1 MNKAHDFFATSLY
14 QPDLTTDD
22 LYNLGLTPENTGMK
36 SKEEYKKIPKVIDY
50 FTENGV
56 FNEETFNDVYDNT
69 LLAYNDY
76 ANKEF
81 QKKVLSE
88 FQYDPTDWRA
98 PLGRKTWDTA
108 AKIQLGEK
116 NPTMLS
122 VGVER
127 IGLTS
132 ESKFSVR
139 ELAQMNEARSM
150 SGESLGWTPNE
161 KGGLFK
167 ALDRPSLALAIYT
180 ENGTHEIDG
189 RTYEHKA
196 GDYKLDEYGMPYYEE
211 VGDQDT
217 SGREMLHYT
226 DTFTVDGEKWNKYD
240 FFDSDGLEKSI
251 GGIAAKTAVTLI
263 PYMIPYVREFW
274 GAVNVSKEL
283 SKLLPVLGKAF
294 NGIFNGDPESDLI
307 KDLNKLE
314 NYVSRFD
321 ASTSDEGMK
330 QYFGLET
337 VGNLLSSVGS
347 QLFQQRV
354 ISMIPTILGDPA
366 KAGVNAKLGQELAL
380 AYMAG
385 TSSTETYSSF
395 IEAGANPRVAGLA
408 TIANMLALNGLMRI
422 DYFKSTLF
430 KGSYLDDDVI
440 REPAKKV
447 AQKVMSDTSKEGAQ
461 ALAQNASKEAN
472 KNLLKKM
479 VGYFTD
485 DLEPALMK
493 SEFVKHSVAEGVEE
507 VMEEM
512 VFDINK
518 GLNQA
523 LSSLGVPMYQN
534 NELAFDWDIKE
545 MGLRYLT
552 SFVGGTLGGA
562 MFQANNKWEKLLF
575 GNATSKMDEDEL
587 SQLTYLIAEGR
598 GNDIKKYYKKLHDK
612 GLLGNTSL
620 SGSKFETVTDIKGND
635 VVVEA
640 DGARTQ
646 NDVTYDVLCRHVDYI
661 ESLLSSEGMKIPEKV
676 QEEIMTKGIRSSE
689 KFQVRTLK
697 AQILN
702 ESLVRSGFFNE
713 FNRLGNQIIKK
724 RAELDTALG
733 ITSDAEERNDAP
745 KEKNLKAEKILE
757 ELKALRKQRDEILN
771 GERSAYYITQGL
783 FVLDEATN
791 KNFVDISLE
800 KYTQAILHKKYS
812 DLNDD
817 QKKEIKEEYEEY
829 MNREGKINLYRAYD
843 VYQKLSARYKD
854 RIMQEAKEAKG
865 YVDDTLHK
873 DELNGFEYL
882 KSLIEHNT
890 LQSELAALKMQDEL
904 SEEDE
909 KKVLELEGKIAGVTA
924 KLGYFINNPS
934 VLLQNPAEDGINL
947 QVHMGEMSNEDSR
960 KIAQDYILN
969 LYKQYQTG
977 NIRVRS
983 EDELDTFYALAKKL
997 NSHKDSDK
1005 KFSEYLRNWYEEQLR
1020 NNAQYRNDDYDL
1032 LASVNNDP
1040 YNGIFASDYLWTPAQ
1055 TEFMNAVKEIE
1066 SNLTSKNGSKALEAF
1081 ENAINILLNH
1091 TKLSR
1096 DEASNLVKSL
1106 LPNVSSEYIIDFVQK
1121 IEDYRKQ
1128 IKFSSIPDLL
1138 ADLYSDITGDKNNI
1152 IQLITSEEN
1161 RLSAA
1166 TKTTDY
1172 LISSGVKPELED
1184 IQKMLRVMRGLI
1196 TGSVNGLNQAA
1207 NVLRKDGAIFAE
1219 LDDATAKMLYKDIA
1233 IYEDR
1238 IEILLKLHE
1247 SNRVQ
1252 KLRMQKEIMCKVK
1265 PKFIQ
1270 YIIEPGFAK
1279 TFKEQFGFDPEE
1291 VFRTINNNRINLSEV
1306 NDNNFSTYEQ
1316 VAIEFEDEMYERLKN
1331 LSVDD
1336 LTTKITSCFG
1346 SDIYKMISTP
1356 ITSETTTINSVDI
1369 AFYLANLYIIK
1380 GSTFYGR
1387 LKEENERS
1395 KFAPILGQ
1403 EFAIK
1408 NNICNLLNP
1417 EVYNSLLEK
1426 IGQKYTGTYAYIKA
1440 KPVLKNANFSIG
1452 GAGVGKT
1459 TAIASNSIRMAGDNV
1474 EYVLMAPTDSQV
1486 KKLKSDLDL
1495 DVDAYTDLEFFTKAV
1510 KDWKEDKVLRTNKYE
1525 TVIQDLVYNN
1535 VQFFKTTNSKKV
1547 FIVDEATLYDS
1558 GKWKIISEIAQ
1569 REGAVIWGLGDTK
1582 QNSAE
1587 VKVEN
1592 QNIRINSSIEDFWY
1606 AKSPLLSTSMRSNFA
1621 GKLDNFVL
1629 LDTLLTISESKVAE
1643 MEQQTISE
1651 YNAEIEK
1658 LLLAGN
1664 QGSRFSLQ
1672 YWEDPEVGV
1681 VGEKFIDEADAATY
1695 VSKLSKLGTVLY
1707 ITDKDVPSIPGVEK
1721 RDSLSAQGGE
1731 FDFVV
1736 IDKKWTH
1743 SGSKYNAVRDLYTL
1757 TQRSRR
1763 GSVIVDRGMKNLLG
1777 LDNISRVTA
1786 KQNIAI
1792 NTGDIDE
1799 FKKWRFDGLN
1809 VGSYDD
1815 LDSFLVRSQQT
1826 PPPPPPP
1833 PPAGQPAVVPGT
1845 NPTTPPPATAPSTPP
1860 STPPAATGTPPAAAS
1875 GQQVPPQ
1882 VPPVAGQTAQRQNS
1896 PKAKKP
1902 KVYERTGAAPTYG
1915 GKIVTMS
1922 EDDFYSWINSPHF
1935 VIHQKGIE
1943 KSLNQIIPLEN
1954 NTEKD
1959 LEAYKTI
1966 VAWIAGIIKLNK
1978 YEGGNRKVLDKNEV
1992 RDLFSNP
1999 TLSHIGVDRLNQ
2011 LRTILENDVEVWF
2024 DQFNGR
2030 TMVNAK
2036 FVSLHGETEL
2046 EIPVGMMNIVRY
2058 GKYNGEFRVKE
2069 HVRFEKSDPKRISLT
2084 PKDVEQKYPGLKIL
2098 PYFGVLS
2105 VANST
2110 LYQNNPDFE
2119 QSTKDFIDR
2128 NNGKVM
2134 AAITDNPIIANF
2146 YQKYN
2151 VFNFGTYQ
2159 KKEGEEVVTYKYL
2172 IDDKQNIG
2180 LAGIHRSL
2188 PVSDIIRFAILRDA
2202 RYHNKQLSDYD
2213 LDVLDIT
2220 DPIQTETKLSG
2231 TTEPLPGW
2239 PQNTNG
2245 IGDFWKQLDNRKHQ
2259 IMPYE
2264 YVRHLFAEIINNSA
2278 GDSDYAKMCRYIIKE
2293 CLIEKPVKKKNGDI
2307 QKYGLKITVG
2317 NKTYFVTNTLN
2328 VDGTNADINV
2338 TYSIAQLTDE
2348 GLVFL
2353 KDNTGNYI
2361 YFNKMSQ
2368 LYNILG
2374 VSDNNPVQYAAVSEL
2389 VRSSN
2394 NYNVYELTPNKQLY
2408 EAFSWVLGKQKGVL
2422 HHIDSL
2428 FKSSKFKYGLYAQD
2442 NGGQYLSPDTYFR
2455 RLNGEISEYVLDIED
2470 WSYSAYTLDLS
2481 QLQEGTKTTI
2491 DGKENKRITY
2501 ETQIDELKVLLK
2513 GKFKF
2518 ANILE
2523 AVNQTDLSEEEKWKK
2538 LISDINETLKLR
2550 GVDNNYAAIETDP
2563 TGKLVLTNKTLTAE
2577 EFINKLLAGENL
2589 ELDEV
2594 KYNFINNF
2602 KCAIFSVT
2610 LGDIYCVYKSKDG
2623 WVLAPFKSYESFV
2636 DVYEFAKQIDKK
2648 MLQQQCPNFENFLES
2663 TLTDS
2668 NEDNHANEVTTQL
2681 HASLDKPMQDL
2692 KQKLITYL
2700 ENRLK
2705 NNEC

>member
-167 ALDRPSLALAIYT
+167 ALDRPALALAIYT

-307 KDLNKLE
+307 KNLNKLE

-395 IEAGANPRVAGLA
+395 IEAGASPRVAGLA

-422 DYFKSTLF
+422 DYFKGTLF

-620 SGSKFETVTDIKGND
+620 SGSKFETVTDIKGNE
-635 VVVEA
+635 VIVEA
-640 DGARTQ
+640 DGSRTQ

-713 FNRLGNQIIKK
+713 FNRLGNQIIRK

-733 ITSDAEERNDAP
+733 ITSDAEERSDAP

-771 GERSAYYITQGL
+771 GDRSAYYITQGL

-800 KYTQAILHKKYS
+800 KYTQAMLHKKYS

-904 SEEDE
+904 SEEDN

-997 NSHKDSDK
+997 NSHKDSYK
-1005 KFSEYLRNWYEEQLR
+1005 KFSEYLRNWYEEPLR

-1032 LASVNNDP
+1032 LASVNKDP

-1106 LPNVSSEYIIDFVQK
+1106 LPNVSSESIIDFVQK

-1172 LISSGVKPELED
+1172 LISTGVKPELED

-1207 NVLRKDGAIFAE
+1207 NVLRKDGSIFAE

-1331 LSVDD
+1331 LSIDD
-1336 LTTKITSCFG
+1336 LTTKISNCFG
-1346 SDIYKMISTP
+1346 SDIYKMIPTP
-1356 ITSETTTINSVDI
+1356 ITSETKTINSVDI

-1495 DVDAYTDLEFFTKAV
+1495 DVDTYTDLEFFTKAV

-1681 VGEKFIDEADAATY
+1681 VGEKFIDESDAATY

-1809 VGSYDD
+1809 VGLYDD

-1833 PPAGQPAVVPGT
+1833 PPAGQPATVPGT
-1845 NPTTPPPATAPSTPP
+1845 NPTTPPQAAVP

-1875 GQQVPPQ
+1875 GQQVLPQISPQ
-1882 VPPVAGQTAQRQNS
+1882 VPLVAGQTVQRQNP

-1959 LEAYKTI
+1959 LVAYKTI
-1966 VAWIAGIIKLNK
+1966 VEWIAGAIKLNR
-1978 YEGGNRKVLDKNEV
+1978 YESGDRKVLDKNDV
-1992 RDLFSNP
+1992 RSLLSNP
-1999 TLSHIGVDRLNQ
+1999 ALSHIGVDRLNR
-2011 LRTILENDVEVWF
+2011 LKAILENDVEIWL
-2024 DQFNGR
+2024 DPFNGR
-2030 TMVNAK
+2030 TLVNVK

-2046 EIPVGMMNIVRY
+2046 EIPIGMMNIVRY
-2058 GKYNGEFRVKE
+2058 GKYNGIFK
-2069 HVRFEKSDPKRISLT
+2069 VRRHANFDESKPGKVSLT
-2084 PKDVEQKYPGLKIL
+2084 QKEFMQRFPGMNIM
-2098 PYFGVLS
+2098 PVFGVLS
-2105 VANST
+2105 VPDT
-2110 LYQNNPDFE
+2110 IPYQSDVRF
-2119 QSTKDFIDR
+2119 TKATKGFIEK

-2134 AAITDNPIIANF
+2134 AAVSDNPVIAHLYSN
-2146 YQKYN
+2146 YS
-2151 VFNFGTYQ
+2151 VFNFGLDPSDNTSTYLMNDPRHTALV
-2159 KKEGEEVVTYKYL
+2159 GM
-2172 IDDKQNIG
+2172 
-2180 LAGIHRSL
+2180 HRSL
-2188 PVSDIIRFAILRDA
+2188 PISDIIRFAILRNARHNSVELTDA
-2202 RYHNKQLSDYD
+2202 DLSIIDVVDPVKTEMD
-2213 LDVLDIT
+2213 LVA
-2220 DPIQTETKLSG
+2220 S
-2231 TTEPLPGW
+2231 TTPLPEL
-2239 PQNTNG
+2239 PTDANKERRHQ
-2245 IGDFWKQLDNRKHQ
+2245 FKSELDSRKHQ
-2259 IMPYE
+2259 IMPKE
-2264 YVRHLFAEIINNSA
+2264 YVSSLFAEIMNN
-2278 GDSDYAKMCRYIIKE
+2278 GMGNDDCAKMCRYIVKE
-2293 CLIEKPVKKKNGDI
+2293 CLIEKPVKRKNGDI
-2307 QKYGLKITVG
+2307 EKYGLKITVG
-2317 NKTYFVTNTLN
+2317 GKTYFVTNTLN
-2328 VDGTNADINV
+2328 VDGTNLDINM
-2338 TYSIAQLTDE
+2338 TYSIAQLTDS
-2348 GLVFL
+2348 GLVAL
-2353 KDNTGNYI
+2353 KDQSGNFI

-2374 VSDNNPVQYAAVSEL
+2374 ISDTNPVQYVAVSQL
-2389 VRSSN
+2389 VKSSSN
-2394 NYNVYELTPNKQLY
+2394 HNVYELTPNKQLY
-2408 EAFSWVLGKQKGVL
+2408 EAFSWVLGKENGVL
-2422 HHIDSL
+2422 SHIDTL
-2428 FKSSKFKYGLYAQD
+2428 FKSSERFKYGWYAQD
-2442 NGGQYLSPDTYFR
+2442 YGGQYFSSNTYFR
-2455 RLNGEISEYVLDIED
+2455 KQEGDNTEYIMDAES

-2491 DGKENKRITY
+2491 DSKENKRITY

-2577 EFINKLLAGENL
+2577 ELINKLLTGENL

-2668 NEDNHANEVTTQL
+2668 NENNHANEVTTQL